1 MIHRVPAPFLDPL
14 QGTHPE
20 KTLSCKRCFIYSG
33 VSLNL
38 SGISDHVRF
47 APCVAQVEHS
57 AEKRNGLHARASF
70 LMWADCAKSTIVL
83 RFRWAHALRA

>member
-1 MIHRVPAPFLDPL
+1 MHHRVPALSLDPW
-14 QGTHPE
+14 PE
-20 KTLSCKRCFIYSG
+20 KALFRCDFKP
-33 VSLNL
+33 L
-38 SGISDHVRF
+38 SGLGRVRF